1 MKIEDYQK
9 ATLILE
15 QIAKIEALEK
25 RIEEKYREYKE
36 SDEELCKLLNS
47 CNDALSVLKE
57 IDNNKFK
64 QL

>member
-1 MKIEDYQK
+1 MDRGTYEK

-15 QIAKIEALEK
+15 QLDKIEALER
-25 RIEEKYREYKE
+25 RIAEKYHEYKE
-36 SDEELCKLLNS
+36 KDVELCKLLNS
-47 CNDALSVLKE
+47 CNDALTVLKE

>member
-1 MKIEDYQK
+1 MDRVTYEK

-15 QIAKIEALEK
+15 QLDKIEALEK
-25 RIEEKYREYKE
+25 RIGAKYSEYKGK
-36 SDEELCKLLNS
+36 DEELCKLLNS
-47 CNDALSVLKE
+47 CNDALTVLKE

>member
-1 MKIEDYQK
+1 MDRGTYEK

-15 QIAKIEALEK
+15 QLDKIEALER
-25 RIEEKYREYKE
+25 RIAEKYNEYKE
-36 SDEELCKLLNS
+36 KDVELCKLLNS
-47 CNDALSVLKE
+47 CNDALTVLKE

>member
-1 MKIEDYQK
+1 MDKGTYEK

-15 QIAKIEALEK
+15 QLDKIEALEK
-25 RIEEKYREYKE
+25 RIAAKYSEYKGK
-36 SDEELCKLLNS
+36 DEELCKLLNS
-47 CNDALSVLKE
+47 CNDALTVLKE